1 MPKKPALSET
11 ALELVARRFAVHL
24 PEWVPTDRVGSVAAM
39 VLILGMLVFAVRIIV
54 GLLKAPADAD
64 PSHPAG

>member
-1 MPKKPALSET
+1 
-11 ALELVARRFAVHL
+11 
-24 PEWVPTDRVGSVAAM
+24 M